1 MFRIIPQLGVA
12 DLDASVRFYTT
23 HLGFVVEESDPPGS
37 AEFVVLARE
46 ETQLFLVA
54 DTGRGEA
61 TQGRIAAAPERG
73 VGIRLYLEVDDAAS
87 EYARLLE
94 AGVAMRQALQRSE
107 AEDYTDF
114 VCLDPDGYEIG
125 IYS

>member
-12 DLDASVRFYTT
+12 DVDASVRFYTT
-23 HLGFVVEESDPPGS
+23 HLGFEVEQSDPPGS

-46 ETQLFLVA
+46 ETQLFLAA
-54 DTGRGEA
+54 DAIRGEA
-61 TQGRIAAAPERG
+61 TQGRIATASGRG
-73 VGIRLYLEVDDAAS
+73 VGVRLYLEVDDAS
-87 EYARLLE
+87 VEYERLLA
-94 AGVAMRQALQRSE
+94 AGITMRQELQRSE

-125 IYS
+125 VYS